1 MATAVNPST
10 SSSISIGS
18 ALASVGEWL
27 RRITVRIS
35 SGHGAQGS
43 GVIWR
48 ADGLIVTNAHVAT
61 ADVHE
66 VELPDGRTLTGRL
79 LARDARSDLAALQ
92 VGTSKLVAAAT
103 RSAWRIG
110 GRGWQSAGWRRGS
123 ECWVGACSGRR
134 RSADRCGHPISAG
147 KFGRSVGRCTR
158 LCCGCEQHG
167 SERPW
172 LRGDIGSGVAILEKR
187 RASGDRV
194 TRVLVW
200 SKSAVVRTGLQSIV
214 QAEPD
219 LQLVGLEKRLADFC
233 DAVREAVP
241 DVVLLDVEGFAR
253 VQLVELESPAVVALV
268 TTTRRAELQRLLHDG
283 IRAILMRDVGAAEIV
298 AAIRAVAN
306 GLAVISPEIL
316 DVLLPVAHE
325 AALDDELPAGEPL
338 TAREAEVLAMLADGA
353 ANKEIAARLG
363 LSEHTVKFHVSSIL
377 NKMGATT
384 RTEAV
389 ARGYREGLIAM

>member
-1 MATAVNPST
+1 
-10 SSSISIGS
+10 
-18 ALASVGEWL
+18 
-27 RRITVRIS
+27 
-35 SGHGAQGS
+35 
-43 GVIWR
+43 
-48 ADGLIVTNAHVAT
+48 
-61 ADVHE
+61 
-66 VELPDGRTLTGRL
+66 
-79 LARDARSDLAALQ
+79 
-92 VGTSKLVAAAT
+92 
-103 RSAWRIG
+103 
-110 GRGWQSAGWRRGS
+110 
-123 ECWVGACSGRR
+123 
-134 RSADRCGHPISAG
+134 
-147 KFGRSVGRCTR
+147 
-158 LCCGCEQHG
+158 
-167 SERPW
+167 
-172 LRGDIGSGVAILEKR
+172 
-187 RASGDRV
+187 
-194 TRVLVW
+194 VLVW